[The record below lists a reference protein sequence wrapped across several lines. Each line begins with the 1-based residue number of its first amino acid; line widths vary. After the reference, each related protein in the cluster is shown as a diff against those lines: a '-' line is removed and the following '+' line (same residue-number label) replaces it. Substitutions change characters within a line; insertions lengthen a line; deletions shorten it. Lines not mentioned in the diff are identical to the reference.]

1 MQDNELKQLEKIRI
15 AKASKEA
22 KAKALSAAMDAFDE
36 ENSAIAKNNQKN
48 SQGFSDSF
56 RPIDNI
62 KQNIW
67 STIMKK
73 QLIVGT
79 ALAGVLA
86 VLIAPAVLKQTKPF
100 DTERLEEN
108 RVIQSDPVKPSEIS
122 GRNTG
127 GVTAQGMGQ
136 VVDDIKEEAPDIDG
150 FVDAIPENM
159 LEAESIEDDFAS
171 IESGDMVES
180 GIIPQQ
186 APQAAA
192 IAPSSNNFQKRSA
205 YDAKVTAERAIAPY
219 PYPMPVPH
227 PGDAPRFVEPQN
239 NDKFSNPD
247 QNPVKKVSQEP
258 VSTISVDVDTASY
271 SYVRRTLNSGRTVH
285 KGSVRVEELINYFDY
300 KYPYPET
307 STTPFKPT
315 MSIYPTPWNEE
326 TKLLHIGIKGYDIV
340 SDAKPRSNLVFLID
354 VSGSMNSPDKL
365 PLLKNA
371 FRMMVNNLDDND
383 VVSIVTYA
391 GYVGTALEPTPVSQK
406 EKIFAALENLNS
418 GGSTAGAQGIQ
429 QAYNLA
435 ERNFDKEGVNRI
447 ILATD
452 GDFNV
457 GMSSNEDLK
466 RLIED
471 KRKSGIFLSILGFG
485 QGNYNDALMQTL
497 AQNGN
502 GNAAYIDNLNEA
514 QKVLVDEA
522 SSTLFPIAKDV
533 KIQIEFNP
541 NLVSEYRLIGYE
553 TRILQREDFN
563 NDKVDAG
570 DIGSGHTVTAIYEIT
585 PKGSKAQMI
594 DDLRYQ
600 KPAKVEESTDSNIS
614 EDNSNEYAF
623 LKMRYKL
630 PNQDSSS
637 LVQFP
642 VTKDIEFDSV
652 EKTSNEVRFATA
664 VAAFGQKIRNENFIG
679 SFTYDDIINLA
690 TGSTGE
696 DKFGRRSEFI
706 NLVRLAKSLN
716 N

>member
-15 AKASKEA
+15 AKVSKEA

-48 SQGFSDSF
+48 PQGFSDSF

-79 ALAGVLA
+79 ALAGVMA
-86 VLIAPAVLKQTKPF
+86 VLIAPAVLKQTTPF
-100 DTERLEEN
+100 DTEKSDKQE
-108 RVIQSDPVKPSEIS
+108 ITQSKDI
-122 GRNTG
+122 TQQ
-127 GVTAQGMGQ
+127 GVDAQGMGQ
-136 VVDDIKEEAPDIDG
+136 IVDNIKVGKADSMSDKSTDDEYYENDIAS
-150 FVDAIPENM
+150 N
-159 LEAESIEDDFAS
+159 ESI
-171 IESGDMVES
+171 DMVES

-192 IAPSSNNFQKRSA
+192 IAPSNNNFQKRSA
-205 YDAKVTAERAIAPY
+205 YDAKVTAELAIAPY
-219 PYPMPVPH
+219 HTAPTIPH
-227 PGDAPRFVEPQN
+227 PGDAPGFVEPQN

-285 KGSVRVEELINYFDY
+285 KGSVRVEEMINYFDY

-307 STTPFKPT
+307 STTPFRPT

-429 QAYNLA
+429 QAYSLA

-457 GMSSNEDLK
+457 GMRSDEDLK
-466 RLIED
+466 KLIED
-471 KRKSGIFLSILGFG
+471 KRKSGVFLSILGFG

-514 QKVLVDEA
+514 QKVLVEEA

-541 NLVSEYRLIGYE
+541 SLVSEYRLIGYE

-600 KPAKVEESTDSNIS
+600 KPAKVEASADSDIS
-614 EDNSNEYAF
+614 EDNANEYAF

-630 PNQDSSS
+630 PNQDSST
-637 LVQFP
+637 LVQIP
-642 VTKDIEFDSV
+642 VTKDMEFQSIDN
-652 EKTSNEVRFATA
+652 TSTEVRFATA
-664 VAAFGQKIRNENFIG
+664 VAAFGQKIRNETFIG
-679 SFTYDDIINLA
+679 SLTYDDIINLA